1 MVIITLYD
9 FDPGSN
15 TAPSSPKEK
24 ASSLCTS
31 DLRVGVL
38 CGDINL

>member
-1 MVIITLYD
+1 MIIITLHD

-15 TAPSSPKEK
+15 TAPPSPKKE

-31 DLRVGVL
+31 DIRVGVL